1 MIDKIEKRNLI
12 LLFLLSPIL
21 GLISLLKI
29 KDENSIIFFG
39 TLFFG
44 LLGSVFV
51 YVSGTDGY
59 SHLMNAQ
66 NNYLN
71 MSFEEFFEKSFE
83 IFSFNSTS
91 GSTDLYLHCIKFF
104 SSSLLQSPT
113 LIHVFT
119 GLVLGYFFIK
129 SVLLVLKD
137 NIFDKKSYI
146 LLGFI
151 FLFLLIRS
159 VGALNSI
166 RMWTGMWVLFYGT
179 YSFAITKNKKY
190 FLVILFSVFVHFSY
204 VVVLIPIV
212 LSYLFQNSKKVL
224 VALYIISFFTSV
236 SFSYFS
242 AYLPKSDLLEN
253 KQKYNVIDSDEKA
266 GLFKERAISSQ
277 VEKSNLN
284 FYKASGELNYLNYS
298 IVGLSAIL
306 LFFYFKSSVDLSFKF
321 LIATGI
327 GLYTFANFVAFSPS
341 LQGRVKMIAATFI
354 LAAAIHL
361 ICTIKKYKLNNVN
374 LNILNRVLTLF
385 LISSIPMA
393 LFQISYIFQNISFF
407 LLLFPQLSWFI
418 GDSDISIR
426 TAIGFFID

>member
-1 MIDKIEKRNLI
+1 VTDRSKNKNLV
-12 LLFLLSPIL
+12 LLFLLSPVL
-21 GLISLLKI
+21 GLLNLLKI
-29 KDENSIIFFG
+29 RDENSIIFFG

-51 YVSGTDGY
+51 YVDGTDGY
-59 SHLMNAQ
+59 SHLMSAQ

-71 MSFEEFFEKSFE
+71 MSFEEFFDKSFE

-91 GSTDLYLHCIKFF
+91 GSTDLYLHGIKFF
-104 SSSLLQSPT
+104 SSSLLQSPR

-119 GLVLGYFFIK
+119 GIVLGYFFTK
-129 SVLLVLKD
+129 SVLLVVKD
-137 NIFDKKSYI
+137 NVFNKKSYI

-179 YSFAITKNKKY
+179 YSFAITKNRKY
-190 FLVILFSVFVHFSY
+190 FIIILFSVFVHFSY
-204 VVVLIPIV
+204 SIILFPI
-212 LSYLFQNSKKVL
+212 LFSYIFQNNKKL
-224 VALYIISFFTSV
+224 LLILYFVSFFTTV

-242 AYLPKSDLLEN
+242 DYLPKSELLEN

-266 GLFKERAISSQ
+266 ALFKERGIRNQ
-277 VEKSNLN
+277 EEKSNLN
-284 FYKASGELNYLNYS
+284 FYKASGESNYLNYS
-298 IVGLSAIL
+298 IVGLSIIL
-306 LFFYFKSSVDLSFKF
+306 LFFYLKSSVDLGLKF

-327 GLYTFANFVAFSPS
+327 GVYTFANFAAFSPS
-341 LQGRVKMIAATFI
+341 LQGRSKMIAATFI

-361 ICTIKKYKLNNVN
+361 ICTIKTYKLNNVS
-374 LNILNRVLTLF
+374 LNILNRVLALF